1 RPMEPRE
8 RHSIGPREHDPEDR
22 GDRALGLPGRGK
34 VDDPRRL
41 AILRPAHGGDRL
53 LPPMLSPAGRSAE
66 TSCMGRMR
74 GAGLIATVVMS
85 AGLWLY
91 GHGHGSAAPSAS
103 YCADVTTVLQ
113 TVTGTQAGSSGHPSP
128 S

>member
-1 RPMEPRE
+1 
-8 RHSIGPREHDPEDR
+8 
-22 GDRALGLPGRGK
+22 
-34 VDDPRRL
+34 
-41 AILRPAHGGDRL
+41 
-53 LPPMLSPAGRSAE
+53 
-66 TSCMGRMR
+66 MR

-128 S
+128 SRLAAMGTRLHADATTLTQQGSAAATAVDSLGADVDQWRTAIVSNDAVGQTIALDRVLSMLTTIPGC